1 MAVAGWN
8 IGVKPVL
15 WHGRIILSGGRS
27 TLRHRLPLLAG
38 RCPIRLIRLPCIRR
52 ISQLP
57 HLKDSPYSTY
67 HRLMERKSLRFEVRL
82 SPELGDEIDNWRRKQ
97 QDIPS
102 RAEAARRLIELSLKA
117 ANEEPAKRPAK

>member
-1 MAVAGWN
+1 
-8 IGVKPVL
+8 
-15 WHGRIILSGGRS
+15 
-27 TLRHRLPLLAG
+27 
-38 RCPIRLIRLPCIRR
+38 
-52 ISQLP
+52 
-57 HLKDSPYSTY
+57 
-67 HRLMERKSLRFEVRL
+67 MERKSLRFEVRL